1 MDRGEFHV
9 LEDEGALA
17 GCVYVELRGERSY
30 VGLLSIDPSRQHG
43 GLGSRLLAVAEDRAR
58 GEGCAHMDMLIVNL
72 RKELPPYYGR
82 RGYVETGTA
91 PVPESTPTT
100 VNGTLPMR
108 MIAPT
113 GSSSGNRLSTT
124 VWPSTQTLVPA
135 ETSSSVNMLPLAI
148 SQLLTSRY
156 PVEVPVTLVNQFWL
170 P

>member
-1 MDRGEFHV
+1 MSGQPWYRSFGVKAALIIVMGAAIMAVVTGGIV
-9 LEDEGALA
+9 LASA
-17 GCVYVELRGERSY
+17 
-30 VGLLSIDPSRQHG
+30 
-43 GLGSRLLAVAEDRAR
+43 
-58 GEGCAHMDMLIVNL
+58 
-72 RKELPPYYGR
+72 
-82 RGYVETGTA
+82 A
-91 PVPESTPTT
+91 PTPVTPTT

-156 PVEVPVTLVNQFWL
+156 PVEVPVTLVNQF
-170 P
+170 